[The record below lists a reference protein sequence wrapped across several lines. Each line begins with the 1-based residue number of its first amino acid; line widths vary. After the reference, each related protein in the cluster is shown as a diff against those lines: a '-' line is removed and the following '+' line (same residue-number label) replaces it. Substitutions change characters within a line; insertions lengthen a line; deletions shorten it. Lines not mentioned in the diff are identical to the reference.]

1 MLFDDTICAISTAQG
16 VGGIAV
22 IRVSGSDAKKI
33 VAKVFKSKSDLGKAN
48 TVVFGNI
55 EDNGEVVD
63 EVLVSIFNNPKSFT
77 GEDVLE
83 ISCHGSKYI
92 QHKIL
97 QLLIE
102 NGCRMAEA
110 GEFSKRAFL
119 NGKMD
124 LSQTEAIADLIHSGS
139 EISHRIAM
147 QQLKG
152 GFAKEFKTLR
162 EQLLHFVSLV
172 ELELDF
178 SEEDVEFADRVE
190 LKNLIIGIKD
200 KLDSLK
206 NSFKLGNA
214 IKEGVPVAI
223 VGNTN
228 SGKSTLLNC
237 LLNEEKAIVSDV
249 HGTTRDVI
257 EDSININGLDFRFID
272 TAGIRETSDKIE
284 QIGIER
290 TYQNIEKA
298 QVVIL
303 VLDRNESQENNY
315 QIVNNIKSRISEEQN
330 LVILVNKLDTGV
342 TNCKFDETQI
352 EISAKQKL
360 GIEKL
365 TERLTSFFNIENEQ
379 NSIVVSN
386 MRHYE
391 IFVNCSESAQTVI
404 EGLDTELP
412 TDLLAMD
419 IREIINLLGQIT
431 GEIDVEEVLGN
442 IFKNFC
448 IGK

>member
-1 MLFDDTICAISTAQG
+1 MLFDDTICAISTPQG

-22 IRVSGSDAKKI
+22 IRISGKDAKSITTKI
-33 VAKVFKSKSDLGKAN
+33 FESKSSLEKAN

-55 EDNGEVVD
+55 KDGDKIVD
-63 EVLVSIFNNPKSFT
+63 EVLVSVFNNPKSFT
-77 GEDVLE
+77 GEDTLE

-92 QHKIL
+92 QEKIL

-102 NGCRMAEA
+102 NGARIAEA

-124 LSQTEAIADLIHSGS
+124 LSQTEAIADIIHSTS

-152 GFAKEFKTLR
+152 GFAKEFTILR
-162 EQLLHFVSLV
+162 EKLLNFVSLV

-178 SEEDVEFADRVE
+178 AEEDVEFADRSE
-190 LKNLIIGIKD
+190 LKQLIIDIKA

-228 SGKSTLLNC
+228 SGKSTLLNA
-237 LLNEEKAIVSDV
+237 LLNEEKAIVSDI

-257 EDSININGLDFRFID
+257 EDSIKLSGLDFRFID
-272 TAGIRETSDKIE
+272 TAGIRETFDTIE

-290 TYQNIEKA
+290 TYQNIKKA

-303 VLDRNESQENNY
+303 VLDRNENSENNKELVADI
-315 QIVNNIKSRISEEQN
+315 QSRLEEHQKF
-330 LVILVNKLDTGV
+330 VVLVNKLDTG
-342 TNCKFDETQI
+342 KEADSFQSEQI
-352 EISAKQKL
+352 EISAKQKIGL
-360 GIEKL
+360 EKL
-365 TERLTSFFNIENEQ
+365 EERLTSFFNIENEQ
-379 NSIVVSN
+379 NSIIVTN

-391 IFVNCSESAQTVI
+391 IFVQCSESAQTVI